1 MKLWSQILE
10 LSENLNCGAQLYDLS
25 DEMLPGPMERL
36 LAYPLGRLNKWK
48 TKPQQLYVLVHA
60 NNKATVYS
68 RENIGSAFLC
78 LQEVA
83 LVDNQIDVFK
93 SKRYHIPR
101 VPHPAVTN
109 RVQHKFSNQENTEAR
124 IRRCVHLFE
133 SYRLTPQLHQLVGSA
148 TREVKEKLKT
158 SH

>member
-1 MKLWSQILE
+1 MV
-10 LSENLNCGAQLYDLS
+10 
-25 DEMLPGPMERL
+25 PGPVERL

-48 TKPQQLYVLVHA
+48 TKPQQLYVLIHA
-60 NNKATVYS
+60 NNRASIYF
-68 RENIGSAFLC
+68 RINLESAFLY

-101 VPHPAVTN
+101 VPHPAVTD
-109 RVQHKFSNQENTEAR
+109 RVQHKFNNPENTEAR
-124 IRRCVHLFE
+124 IRRIIHLVE

-148 TREVKEKLKT
+148 TREVKKKN
-158 SH
+158 

>member
-1 MKLWSQILE
+1 MQLWSQILE
-10 LSENLNCGAQLYDLS
+10 LSENFNCGAQLYDLS
-25 DEMLPGPMERL
+25 DEMISGPLERL
-36 LAYPLGRLNKWK
+36 LAYPLGRLKKWK

-60 NNKATVYS
+60 NNRASIYFRVNL
-68 RENIGSAFLC
+68 ESAFLY

-101 VPHPAVTN
+101 VPHPAVTD
-109 RVQHKFSNQENTEAR
+109 RVQHKFNNPENTEAR
-124 IRRCVHLFE
+124 IRRIIHLVE

-148 TREVKEKLKT
+148 TREVKKKN
-158 SH
+158 